1 MRNKTKKNKN
11 KAYNKPKN
19 KNKTKNK
26 NRYKREVKM
35 VPIYNRVSLN
45 NMKTSTPF
53 IQKFQR
59 FFSPL
64 NNNNNRK
71 HSYSPTINQDLVTLQ
86 SIQRQELSDCN
97 IVDAYKLKEPLKIGI
112 PGAFYGETC
121 FDYDTPEAKK
131 YLLRNL
137 SANKHVDPEKIVPPR
152 QLQGNCWFNSMFVN
166 FFVSDKGRKFFH
178 FFRHLMIEGKQKDGT
193 HIPHKIRD
201 AFALLNFGVDACLT
215 GNQFAYKL
223 NTNVI
228 IKELY
233 EAIPDSYKK
242 MVPYVYNVGNAGN
255 PIFYYMSIVNYLN
268 NNSIT
273 IMLIRDAT
281 NNWKQ
286 VLTEQMSKST
296 HMPHIVVLEVFN
308 HNAKTFDRKPI
319 SFTINDAKYQI
330 DSTVVMDVSQKHFCS
345 TLTCEGKEFAYDGY
359 SFHKLEPLEWK
370 EKLNTDFE
378 WYFEETNKYAGKNI
392 VWNYT
397 KSYQMLIYYRV

>member
-11 KAYNKPKN
+11 KTN
-19 KNKTKNK
+19 NKTRNK
-26 NRYKREVKM
+26 INKINKANKKRQTIE
-35 VPIYNRVSLN
+35 LN
-45 NMKTSTPF
+45 ERKTSTP
-53 IQKFQR
+53 IMGKIKH
-59 FFSPL
+59 FFSQR
-64 NNNNNRK
+64 NNIKR
-71 HSYSPTINQDLVTLQ
+71 SYSPTINQDLVTLQ

-97 IVDAYKLKEPLKIGI
+97 IVDAYKLKEPLKIGV
-112 PGAFYGETC
+112 PGTFYGETC
-121 FDYDTPEAKK
+121 FNYDTPEAKR
-131 YLLRNL
+131 YLLHNL
-137 SANKHVDPEKIVPPR
+137 SANKHVDPEKVVPPR

-201 AFALLNFGVDACLT
+201 AFALLNFAVDACLT
-215 GNQFAYKL
+215 GNQFAFKM

-242 MVPYVYNVGNAGN
+242 MIPYVYNVGKAGN

-268 NNSIT
+268 NNSISM
-273 IMLIRDAT
+273 MLIRDAT
-281 NNWKQ
+281 NNWKD
-286 VLTEQMSKST
+286 VLTEKMSRLT
-296 HMPHIVVLEVFN
+296 HLPHIVVLEVFN
-308 HNAKTFDRKPI
+308 KNAMIFDRKPI

-330 DSTVVMDVSQKHFCS
+330 DSSVVMDVSQAHFCS

-370 EKLNTDFE
+370 DKLNTDFE
-378 WYFEETNKYAGKNI
+378 WQFEATNKYAGKKI
-392 VWNYT
+392 LWNFT